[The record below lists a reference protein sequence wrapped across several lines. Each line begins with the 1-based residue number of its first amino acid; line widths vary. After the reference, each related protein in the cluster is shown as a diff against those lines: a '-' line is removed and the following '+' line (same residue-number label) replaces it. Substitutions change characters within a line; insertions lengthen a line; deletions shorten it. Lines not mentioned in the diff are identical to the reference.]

1 MPARLLT
8 VSACATF
15 LAAAVPAQ
23 AYPVSEPYRAP
34 VRSTFVTEYQP
45 APVVRA
51 YPYGRQVEYLP
62 GARRQFDRFD
72 IEALRLM
79 TRMP

>member
-1 MPARLLT
+1 MSARLLT
-8 VSACATF
+8 FSVCATF
-15 LAAAVPAQ
+15 LATAVPVQ

-34 VRSTFVTEYQP
+34 VRSTFVPKDQP
-45 APVVRA
+45 GPAVRA
-51 YPYGRQVEYLP
+51 YPYGRQVEHLP

-72 IEALRLM
+72 IGALRLM

>member
-1 MPARLLT
+1 MSPRLLT
-8 VSACATF
+8 VSTCAAF
-15 LAAAVPAQ
+15 LAAAIPAQ

-34 VRSTFVTEYQP
+34 ARSTFVPEDQP
-45 APVVRA
+45 APVVRV